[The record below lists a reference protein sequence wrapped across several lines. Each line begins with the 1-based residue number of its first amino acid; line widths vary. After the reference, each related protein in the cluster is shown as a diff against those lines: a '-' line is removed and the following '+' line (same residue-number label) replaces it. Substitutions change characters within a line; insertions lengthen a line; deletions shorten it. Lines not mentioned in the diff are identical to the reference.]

1 MFSRTLLF
9 VFCDVVRLERK
20 AVADSQNGVER
31 LLDCIGLEFGT
42 LLVRVDFLVL
52 FPVLHKL
59 EINAVMIVD
68 FPLDADG
75 SHRHHCSQGTHSRSK
90 KLRQNHMRH

>member
-1 MFSRTLLF
+1 MCFATTW
-9 VFCDVVRLERK
+9 RLERK
-20 AVADSQNGVER
+20 AVADSQNRVER

-52 FPVLHKL
+52 FQVLHKL

-68 FPLDADG
+68 FPLDSDG
-75 SHRHHCSQGTHSRSK
+75 SADTVHIGIIVAKELIVGVRS
-90 KLRQNHMRH
+90 

>member
-20 AVADSQNGVER
+20 AVADSQNRVER
-31 LLDCIGLEFGT
+31 LLDGICLEFGT

-59 EINAVMIVD
+59 EINAVMLVD
-68 FPLDADG
+68 FPLDSDG
-75 SHRHHCSQGTHSRSK
+75 SADTVHIGIIVAKELIVGVRS
-90 KLRQNHMRH
+90 